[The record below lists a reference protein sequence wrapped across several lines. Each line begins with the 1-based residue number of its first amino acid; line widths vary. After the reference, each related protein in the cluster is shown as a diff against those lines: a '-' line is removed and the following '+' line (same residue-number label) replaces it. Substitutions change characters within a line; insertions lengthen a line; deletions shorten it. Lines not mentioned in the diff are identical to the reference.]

1 MEDRNIIHILFIS
14 VSSFRISCYS
24 LIHHCRTPTR
34 RQEASPQISV
44 FPVFLAVLWKK
55 MNVSM
60 GFESKAAIWD
70 LNKVEKFISCERRR
84 PSGKSVYQN
93 HKRQTCGTLLHCLC
107 LIYLDIWRKT
117 VTWHAAELHIFLP
130 FLVTYV
136 FNFNVNL
143 EHFLY
148 LKQFGL
154 ISRELFPY
162 S

>member
-1 MEDRNIIHILFIS
+1 MLVSTATASQCWGSWCMNLHIRWPKFE
-14 VSSFRISCYS
+14 VFFM
-24 LIHHCRTPTR
+24 
-34 RQEASPQISV
+34 QEASPQISV

-136 FNFNVNL
+136 FNFKMNL